1 MFEEMTFEYILNRAL
16 STVPNSIDKRQGSII
31 YDAIA
36 PACAELAQIYI
47 QLDYILNCAFADTAT
62 RKFLLLKAKEI
73 GIEPK
78 ASSPATIKVKFNTAI
93 SINDRFSLNGLTYF
107 VTELIN
113 DDEHSYNL
121 QCETNGTI
129 GNDITGKMLPVKT
142 ITGLTDINVIELA
155 IAGEDEEDT
164 EAFRTRYF
172 ETVNNSAFGG
182 NKAQY
187 KQWVKDIDGVGQ
199 CKVVR
204 TPDGGGTVG
213 IIFTSSEDGEPSVE
227 LIQNVKKTL
236 DPTETEGQGDGL
248 APIGHVVSVAGVDLK
263 GVTINIDWL
272 LANGADEA
280 TVTVQANEI
289 IKDYIRE
296 VNAKWEDNTKLTV
309 SSYQLIARLA
319 EITEIQDIASL
330 TFGDDT
336 TRTLEAKE
344 NEIFNF
350 ETLVVKG
357 A

>member
-16 STVPNSIDKRQGSII
+16 SAVPNSIDKRQGSII

-78 ASSPATIKVKFNTAI
+78 ASSPATIKVKFNTAV

-107 VTELIN
+107 VTDLID

-129 GNDITGKMLPVKT
+129 GNDITGKMLPVET
-142 ITGLTDINVIELA
+142 ITGLTDITVIELS

-164 EAFRTRYF
+164 EAFRARYF

-187 KQWVKDIDGVGQ
+187 KQWVKAIYGVGQ
-199 CKVVR
+199 CKIIRAV
-204 TPDGGGTVG
+204 DGGGTVG
-213 IIFTSSEDGEPSVE
+213 VVITSAENDEVSTELVKSVKE
-227 LIQNVKKTL
+227 IL
-236 DPTETEGQGDGL
+236 DPVKTEGQGDGL
-248 APIGHVVSVAGVDLK
+248 APVGHVVSVAGVDLK

-289 IKDYIRE
+289 IKDYIKE
-296 VNAKWEDNTKLTV
+296 VNAKWEDNTNLTI
-309 SSYQLIARLA
+309 SSYQLVARLA

-330 TFGDDT
+330 TFGDDK

-350 ETLVVKG
+350 ETLVIKE

>member
-16 STVPNSIDKRQGSII
+16 SAVPNSIDKRQGSII

-62 RKFLLLKAKEI
+62 RRFLLLKAKEI

-78 ASSPATIKVKFNTAI
+78 SSSPATIKVKFNMAV
-93 SINDRFSLNGLTYF
+93 SINDRFSLNGLNYF
-107 VTELIN
+107 VTDLIN

-129 GNDITGKMLPVKT
+129 GNDITGKMLPVET
-142 ITGLTDINVIELA
+142 ITGLTDITVVELS

-164 EAFRTRYF
+164 EAFRARYF

-227 LIQNVKKTL
+227 LIKNVKKTL

-263 GVTINIDWL
+263 GVTININWL
-272 LANGADEA
+272 LQNGADEA
-280 TVTVQANEI
+280 TVTIKANDI
-289 IKDYIRE
+289 IKDYIKE

>member
-1 MFEEMTFEYILNRAL
+1 MFESYSYEKILSDMFRN
-16 STVPNSIDKRQGSII
+16 VPNDIDKREGSII
-31 YDAIA
+31 FDALSPIA
-36 PACAELAQIYI
+36 LELANVFVC
-47 QLDYILNCAFADTAT
+47 LDIVLNNAYADTAERDYLVRLASERGISPKSAT
-62 RKFLLLKAKEI
+62 NAILKGVFDAEVQIGSKFSLGDLTYTA
-73 GIEPK
+73 IEQIDDTYVYK
-78 ASSPATIKVKFNTAI
+78 MQCNTA
-93 SINDRFSLNGLTYF
+93 
-107 VTELIN
+107 
-113 DDEHSYNL
+113 
-121 QCETNGTI
+121 GTI
-129 GNDITGKMLPVKT
+129 GNSQLGTLLPYDDILN
-142 ITGLTDINVIELA
+142 LTTAELTE
-155 IAGEDEEDT
+155 ILVYGEDAEDT
-164 EAFRTRYF
+164 ESFRDRFF
-172 ETVNNSAFGG
+172 ELINNPAYQG

-227 LIQNVKKTL
+227 LVKNVKKTL

-248 APIGHVVSVAGVDLK
+248 APVGHVVYVAGVDLK

-289 IKDYIRE
+289 IKDYIKE
-296 VNAKWEDNTKLTV
+296 INAKWEDNTALTL

-330 TFGDDT
+330 TFGDNT
-336 TRTLEAKE
+336 TRILEAKE
-344 NEIFNF
+344 DEIFNF
-350 ETLVVKG
+350 ETLVIKG

>member
-16 STVPNSIDKRQGSII
+16 SAVPNSIDKRQGSII

-62 RKFLLLKAKEI
+62 RRFLLLKAKEI

-78 ASSPATIKVKFNTAI
+78 SSSPATIKVKFNMAV
-93 SINDRFSLNGLTYF
+93 SINDRFSLNGLNYF
-107 VTELIN
+107 VTDLIN

-129 GNDITGKMLPVKT
+129 GNDITGKMLPVET
-142 ITGLTDINVIELA
+142 ITGLTDITVVELS

-164 EAFRTRYF
+164 EAFRARYF

-213 IIFTSSEDGEPSVE
+213 IIFASSEDGEPSVE

-280 TVTVQANEI
+280 TVTIKANDI
-289 IKDYIRE
+289 IKNYIKE
-296 VNAKWEDNTKLTV
+296 INAKWEDNTTLTL

-319 EITEIQDIASL
+319 EIAEIQDIASL
-330 TFGDDT
+330 TFGDNT
-336 TRTLEAKE
+336 TRILEAKE
-344 NEIFNF
+344 DEIFNF
-350 ETLVVKG
+350 ETLVIKG